1 MLTIVHAFFIEA
13 SNPSQGGTSIP
24 TMHVRNNEISEM
36 PSRIPLASPTSHFDE
51 HTLAPSLL
59 HTDKY
64 KNHRTSIPSQISK
77 VPFFESHVPTVP
89 FSFPT
94 FHPKTHLPS
103 QIHLRK
109 TEHPDHYH
117 SFSLNPTEYIG
128 KAVDFVPFM
137 MQVDFKNL
145 QNQVSNKDTVD
156 RAFSSEK
163 LLLEMEKYLYEN
175 WCSNLNGYCTLFQFD
190 FYKQLITQ
198 SDKLAIQSSIVFRI
212 YGSAYFS
219 KEQYPNIEDLTMY
232 IFNVFDDKGTDYFL
246 STLHQL
252 NDECFSNIIDIQVY
266 GSSGEQNPDFDESR
280 PYIQNGSKKKLDFD
294 LERHIPVLT
303 LMVCV
308 CLIGFLVLRLKANIV
323 KMYKRS
329 VTGDFESEASV
340 KSLQSKASQ
349 LYIQSTFSSGNGGSL
364 SMDRS
369 IPSSDEIS
377 SSPNGNDE
385 KSLSHDFEEI
395 WCSDDYPAFYS
406 TTQGGRVSF

>member
-1 MLTIVHAFFIEA
+1 
-13 SNPSQGGTSIP
+13 
-24 TMHVRNNEISEM
+24 MHVRNNKISEM
-36 PSRIPLASPTSHFDE
+36 PSSPTSHFDE
-51 HTLAPSLL
+51 HTLVPSLL

-64 KNHRTSIPSQISK
+64 NNHRTSIPLQISK
-77 VPFFESHVPTVP
+77 APFFESHVPTVP

-103 QIHLRK
+103 QIHQWK
-109 TEHPDHYH
+109 TEQPEHYH
-117 SFSLNPTEYIG
+117 SFSLNPAEYIG

-156 RAFSSEK
+156 RSFSSEK

-190 FYKQLITQ
+190 LYKQLITQ

-212 YGSAYFS
+212 YGSADFT

-266 GSSGEQNPDFDESR
+266 GSDEEQNPDFDESR

-294 LERHIPVLT
+294 LERRIPVLT

-323 KMYKRS
+323 EMNHRRE
-329 VTGDFESEASV
+329 VTGGFESEASV

-349 LYIQSTFSSGNGGSL
+349 LYIQSTFSSGNGDSL
-364 SMDRS
+364 SMVRS
-369 IPSSDEIS
+369 IPSSDETT

-385 KSLSHDFEEI
+385 KNLSHDFEEI
-395 WCSDDYPAFYS
+395 WCSDDTFYS
-406 TTQGGRVSF
+406 TTQGGRVSL